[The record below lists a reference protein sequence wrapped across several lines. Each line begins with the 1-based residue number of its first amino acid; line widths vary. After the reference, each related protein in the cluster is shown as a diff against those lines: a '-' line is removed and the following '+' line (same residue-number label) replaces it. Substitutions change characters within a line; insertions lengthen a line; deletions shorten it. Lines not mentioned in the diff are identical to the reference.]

1 MPGLSPVSGGMLA
14 EAAAVCLEDR
24 NHKARALLEGTGLM
38 NESRF
43 VEWDPTDERCRRSHA
58 DMQEATEHGACGVAI
73 LITHEFTGK
82 VVVERS
88 KKGTG
93 FDYRLGEP
101 EAPED
106 ILPFSAD
113 LTRLEVSGILSG
125 TDTQIAARV
134 KQKKKQMN
142 PSDDLGRGIVAV
154 IEFGKPLAV
163 LDDK

>member
-1 MPGLSPVSGGMLA
+1 MEGVSLHLGALRNGMPGLSPVSGGMLA

-113 LTRLEVSGILSG
+113 LTRACPQLGLPLWRGVWFMGG
-125 TDTQIAARV
+125 RRV
-134 KQKKKQMN
+134 W
-142 PSDDLGRGIVAV
+142 S
-154 IEFGKPLAV
+154 
-163 LDDK
+163 